1 MTDKPL
7 ANDWLPITDIQALK
21 RLGKLAEESGEL
33 TAACSRCIIQGIDE
47 REPTTG
53 KLNREWLEDEIADVL
68 TNIDIAVEYFGLDR
82 SLIHSRMQRKRKQL
96 EYWHGLPIADLQQH
110 GKQCTAAIC
119 ATDDSEDRRLSYQS
133 CGCNLCVDR
142 LAQ

>member
-7 ANDWLPITDIQALK
+7 ANDWLPITDVQALK

-53 KLNREWLEDEIADVL
+53 KPNREWLEDEIADVL

-82 SLIHSRMQRKRKQL
+82 SRIHERMRRKTTQLQYWHSLPIPHTDGVPLDVSSIDWQEGERSRMIGNTLVFRT
-96 EYWHGLPIADLQQH
+96 YADKVFD
-110 GKQCTAAIC
+110 G
-119 ATDDSEDRRLSYQS
+119 E
-133 CGCNLCVDR
+133 
-142 LAQ
+142 